1 MAGYMTKLMGYG
13 YEGDIPAASDLKN
26 GQFVSIVGQEATA
39 LTAASDLLIKVT
51 ELEGPYGM
59 PGLRCTVEGP
69 GNDAIYLVENIPNKM
84 IEDERE
90 AGPKEGEDARI
101 HRLLAGEEFLV
112 SGDLI
117 DPTAFVV
124 GDIFYAG
131 KNIPEVEEEPDP
143 EPGP

>member
-13 YEGDIPAASDLKN
+13 YEGDVLAASDLKN
-26 GQFVSIVGQEATA
+26 GQFVTIVGQEAAA
-39 LTAASDLLIKVT
+39 LTAASDLLIKVV

-59 PGLRCTVEGP
+59 SGLRCAVEGP
-69 GNDAIYLVENIPNKM
+69 GKDAVYLVENIPDKM
-84 IEDERE
+84 IEDERQ
-90 AGPKEGEDARI
+90 AGPKAGEDARI

-117 DPTAFVV
+117 DPAAFAV
-124 GDIFYAG
+124 GDFFYAG
-131 KNIPEVEEEPDP
+131 KNIPEVDP